1 MILEL
6 LEVLTLV
13 LLSSAT
19 ELSSSAR
26 GSTVFLE
33 DFSLSATSIRYF
45 FGWRTLIENRT
56 IVRKIELSL
65 VTAENMIKK
74 LLLKIN
80 GNPYDILSLYVL
92 LSNDIIT
99 I

>member
-1 MILEL
+1 M
-6 LEVLTLV
+6 
-13 LLSSAT
+13 
-19 ELSSSAR
+19 
-26 GSTVFLE
+26 
-33 DFSLSATSIRYF
+33 
-45 FGWRTLIENRT
+45 IENRT
-56 IVRKIELSL
+56 IVRKIEAFIFSLLLSLLELSL
-65 VTAENMIKK
+65 VTAENIIKK